1 MVADD
6 GSTVEAP
13 PDADASVTELAAGEL
28 PEPGRVDAQDEAAGS
43 ERCQHHPAR
52 VAVARCAGCDRPLC
66 VSCAVPVRGR
76 VVGPECVADELGDP
90 ELTVPP
96 EPDGSHPAMWVA
108 VAGAAIALVGTIGP
122 WTRTGAGDRVF
133 GAWVPSVRW
142 SRVAA
147 VAAIVLVVAVWRLG
161 AGRDRAARLVI
172 VAGAVVGVASA
183 LAIAFPPTFQA
194 ASWGPWL
201 GVAGGA
207 IAAAAGVGIAAVQR
221 DPPQGV

>member
-1 MVADD
+1 VVADE

-13 PDADASVTELAAGEL
+13 PEDDASVTELAAGEL
-28 PEPGRVDAQDEAAGS
+28 PEPDREDAKDEAAGS

-52 VAVARCAGCDRPLC
+52 AAVARCAGCDRPLC

-76 VVGPECVADELGDP
+76 VFGPECVADELGEP
-90 ELTVPP
+90 GLTVPP
-96 EPDGSHPAMWVA
+96 EPERSHPVVWVA
-108 VAGAAIALVGTIGP
+108 VAGAGIALVGTIGP

-133 GAWVPSVRW
+133 GAWVPNVRW
-142 SRVAA
+142 SMVAA
-147 VAAIVLVVAVWRLG
+147 VAAIVLAVGVWRLAG
-161 AGRDRAARLVI
+161 GRDRAARLVI
-172 VAGAVVGVASA
+172 VTGSLVAVASA

-207 IAAAAGVGIAAVQR
+207 IAAAAGVGIAAFR
-221 DPPQGV
+221 RHPPQGV